1 MILPSDYSKCTGST
15 SKGVSCHMKQNC
27 KRYLSYTLDDEAYVS
42 VITAPECIEFTPLEC
57 PFKIEAHNEPR

>member
-1 MILPSDYSKCTGST
+1 
-15 SKGVSCHMKQNC
+15 MKQNC

-57 PFKIEAHNEPR
+57 PLKIEAHNEPR